1 VGVEIFPV
9 ARWSMT
15 IIDAVSY
22 DRLNIYYF
30 LSHTEVLH
38 VDSEHMG
45 LHIWFSVTHKGA
57 VILFLLQALI
67 RLCEIHF
74 VMLAQG
80 WLRCEIPTAI

>member
-1 VGVEIFPV
+1 MGVEIFPV

-30 LSHTEVLH
+30 L
-38 VDSEHMG
+38 
-45 LHIWFSVTHKGA
+45 THKGA
-57 VILFLLQALI
+57 VILFLLQVLI